1 MRVRVCVSECERERE
16 RERESERE
24 REEKVDFLLRSF
36 GSARDG
42 PPPSFYLSWL
52 ELCRHTP
59 TEKAASAQNCFFFYF
74 NLFFPFRSNFRK
86 ASLIH
91 NKRYLIIEALNIQVK
106 KNPNNLLPL
115 KCFTKK
121 TCIV

>member
-1 MRVRVCVSECERERE
+1 VSECERER
-16 RERESERE
+16 ERE

-36 GSARDG
+36 GAARDG

-106 KNPNNLLPL
+106 KKSKQSAAFKMFYQKNVHCL
-115 KCFTKK
+115 TAKK
-121 TCIV
+121 LFLF